1 MDIKD
6 IFCRTYDLDAFAK
19 PFSTTNSEFDWFEV
33 EEAFMVKVPVLAPTL
48 QLRVFFFFLHN
59 QMTQPSQRLSHFS
72 CISFVTSCTVT
83 CQVPLSVGFPRQE
96 YWSGL
101 PFSTPG
107 HLPDPGIEPTSPV
120 VLHWLEDSLRLSHLG
135 SPHALESLSL
145 IKETLRGTEH
155 WRSN

>member
-6 IFCRTYDLDAFAK
+6 IFCHTYDLEAFAK
-19 PFSTTNSEFDWFEV
+19 LFSKTNSEFDWFEV
-33 EEAFMVKVPVLAPTL
+33 EEAFMAKVPVLAPTL
-48 QLRVFFFFLHN
+48 QLRVFFFFRN

-72 CISFVTSCTVT
+72 CISFVTSCTVIR
-83 CQVPLSVGFPRQE
+83 QVPLSMGFPRQE

-120 VLHWLEDSLRLSHLG
+120 VLHWLEDSLQLSLLG
-135 SPHALESLSL
+135 RPHALETQSL
-145 IKETLRGTEH
+145 IKETLRGTEC